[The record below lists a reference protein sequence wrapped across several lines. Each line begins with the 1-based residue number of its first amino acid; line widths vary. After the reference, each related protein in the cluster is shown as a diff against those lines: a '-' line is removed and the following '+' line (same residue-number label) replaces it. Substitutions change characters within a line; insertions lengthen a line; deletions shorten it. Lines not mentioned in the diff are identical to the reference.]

1 MNNQCVFCQTPDNL
15 TVTMQVTT
23 SIGVN
28 TVYVCAE
35 HEDQASPKRVR
46 ELAEKRIVMLQE
58 FEKQAKELG
67 FTLTP
72 IGGVIAAAS
81 PVESKQTDI
90 PKPTATSLPAS
101 ATSVQTSTKKVILP
115 PKKVR
120 DIDAP
125 SVAGDVNLGKFSSY
139 DTTKPVVAKDGTN
152 VNAPG
157 IFDHEEQVV
166 KGRGGAEVVIPKKI
180 VSEAG
185 TTEIN
190 IVNTGGDKALQDR
203 FKGMQV
209 ASAEARTSNEAQR
222 AFLSG
227 GYMAKDCTLCS
238 GTGITK
244 INNQTC
250 KKCNGVGT
258 V

>member
-81 PVESKQTDI
+81 PIEPQQVDI
-90 PKPTATSLPAS
+90 PKPTSTTTTAS
-101 ATSVQTSTKKVILP
+101 SVKKTILP
-115 PKKVR
+115 PRKAR
-120 DIDAP
+120 DIDTP
-125 SVAGDVNLGKFSSY
+125 SVAGDVNLGKFASY
-139 DTTKPVVAKDGTN
+139 DTTRSVIAKDGTS
-152 VNAPG
+152 VKAPG
-157 IFDHEEQVV
+157 IFDHEEQVI

-209 ASAEARTSNEAQR
+209 ASAGARTSNEAQR

-227 GYMAKDCTLCS
+227 GYMAKECTLC
-238 GTGITK
+238 GGAGITK